1 MSAGG
6 RRRITVEALVPA
18 PVEEVWARSL
28 DHRRHLLWDI
38 RFDEIQAQPSVDGR
52 GYAELAYRTRLG
64 FGLRIEGTG
73 RYLGRREGAVCSF
86 EFGSDDPRS
95 LISEGKGAWIYR
107 PAEEGRTR
115 FRTVYDYRVRY
126 RALGLA
132 ADRVFRPVMQ
142 LATEWSFET
151 LRRWCAGDEV
161 ALSLRRSRWRFLP
174 FLFRRLAGAR
184 PAAEEARS
192 WIGKEE
198 RS

>member
-1 MSAGG
+1 MSG

-18 PVEEVWARSL
+18 PVEEVWSRSL
-28 DHRRHLLWDI
+28 DHRHHLLWDI
-38 RFDEIQAQPSVDGR
+38 RFDEIRPLPGVDAR
-52 GYAELAYRTRLG
+52 GFSELSYRTRLG
-64 FGLRIEGTG
+64 FGLRIEGRG

-95 LISEGKGAWIYR
+95 LISEGRGAWIYR
-107 PAEEGRTR
+107 PEGSGHTH
-115 FRTVYDYRVRY
+115 FRTIYDYRVRY
-126 RALGLA
+126 RVLGRA

-161 ALSLRRSRWRFLP
+161 ALRRRRNRWRFLP
-174 FLFRRLAGAR
+174 FLVRRLAGVE
-184 PAAEEARS
+184 PASGEARS
-192 WIGKEE
+192 WIGEEE